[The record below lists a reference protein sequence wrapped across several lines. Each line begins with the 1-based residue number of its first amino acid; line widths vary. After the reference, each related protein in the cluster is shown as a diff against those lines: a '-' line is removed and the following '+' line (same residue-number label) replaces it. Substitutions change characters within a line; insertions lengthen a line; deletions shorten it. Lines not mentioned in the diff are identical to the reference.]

1 MPAKR
6 ANPLRNRLDDDL
18 NETEMDQL
26 KEQFVIY
33 LAENE
38 IDPTNQSINKELVTA
53 LINMMLNV
61 NKEWTGLP
69 TVSIIWDKGA
79 IDHLKSHLRNQK
91 RYQCQPLMQKI
102 KEYKEANRSETA
114 SEDNQIKDQEDRVS
128 QSIAPPKSKLGKRA
142 ASKSIEASIADAT
155 PTKEPMT
162 VLKIVEPESDAAK
175 FDQMINKL
183 TTVQRAVIDRELRI
197 HLLET
202 SIAHHKHEL

>member
-6 ANPLRNRLDDDL
+6 TNPLRNRLDDDL

-33 LAENE
+33 LAEND

-53 LINMMLNV
+53 LINMMANV

-91 RYQCQPLMQKI
+91 RYQC
-102 KEYKEANRSETA
+102 
-114 SEDNQIKDQEDRVS
+114 
-128 QSIAPPKSKLGKRA
+128 
-142 ASKSIEASIADAT
+142 
-155 PTKEPMT
+155 
-162 VLKIVEPESDAAK
+162 
-175 FDQMINKL
+175 
-183 TTVQRAVIDRELRI
+183 
-197 HLLET
+197 
-202 SIAHHKHEL
+202 